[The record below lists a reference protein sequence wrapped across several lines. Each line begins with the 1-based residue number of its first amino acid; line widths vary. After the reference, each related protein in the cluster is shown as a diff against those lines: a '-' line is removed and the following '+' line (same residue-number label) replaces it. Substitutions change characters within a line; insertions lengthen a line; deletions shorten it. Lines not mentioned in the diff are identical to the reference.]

1 MKIDNIINNFFSVVA
16 VGAVNMWKFT
26 IYPITAG
33 FVAAIFYTRD
43 GAKFW
48 EMCNLF
54 STFPRA
60 VKVGEWNV
68 KNPLNVEACSQAPC
82 GDSPIQCYL
91 PFVRRSQ
98 PYPNLIRYLIIKGWL
113 SDGSPI
119 G

>member
-1 MKIDNIINNFFSVVA
+1 
-16 VGAVNMWKFT
+16 MWKFT

-68 KNPLNVEACSQAPC
+68 KKPLNVVPAYKYLAGIRSGGYGIRPYGVICCLCAARNRT
-82 GDSPIQCYL
+82 PI
-91 PFVRRSQ
+91 
-98 PYPNLIRYLIIKGWL
+98 
-113 SDGSPI
+113 
-119 G
+119 